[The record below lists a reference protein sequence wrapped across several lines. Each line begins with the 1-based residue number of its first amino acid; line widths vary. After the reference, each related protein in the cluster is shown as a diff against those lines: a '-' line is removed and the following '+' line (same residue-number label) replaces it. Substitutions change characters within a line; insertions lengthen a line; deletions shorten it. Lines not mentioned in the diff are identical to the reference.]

1 MHVYERRENG
11 KRGKYIGF
19 AGTREVRNYWTGEKI
34 GEGYPPHWGFWK
46 RMLNKR

>member
-1 MHVYERRENG
+1 MHVYLRTEKG

-19 AGTREVRNYWTGEKI
+19 AGSTEVRSYWTGEKI

-46 RMLNKR
+46 RMCAKK

>member
-1 MHVYERRENG
+1 MHIYSRTAKG

-19 AGTREVRNYWTGEKI
+19 VGTTVRDYWTGEKI